1 LTTVIILETAINGI
15 SRQTLA
21 RFATRARELAG
32 VSGEVAVLIT
42 SSQQIQQLN
51 RRFRGKNKPTDVLSF
66 PREDGGDIA
75 ISAEIAQSNAQ
86 RFRHSTAAEIKVLI
100 LHGMLHLA
108 GYDHEADNGRMQK
121 REAKLRAQL
130 RLPASLIQRSLN
142 GPASSPAFAKNGPA
156 AKTDFAKK
164 APAAKKTSRALAPKL
179 KSGGKTVAHK
189 PQTKAVAKGSRT

>member
-1 LTTVIILETAINGI
+1 VIILETAIDGI

-42 SSQQIQQLN
+42 SSRQIQGLN
-51 RRFRGKNKPTDVLSF
+51 RRFRRKNKPTDVLSF

-86 RFRHSTAAEIKVLI
+86 RFRHSTATEIKVLI

-108 GYDHEADNGRMQK
+108 GYDHETDNGRMQK

-130 RLPASLIQRSLN
+130 KLPASLIQRTLN
-142 GPASSPAFAKNGPA
+142 GPGSSLSSA
-156 AKTDFAKK
+156 AKK
-164 APAAKKTSRALAPKL
+164 ATGALGTKS
-179 KSGGKTVAHK
+179 KSGRAKAIPAQKTAARE
-189 PQTKAVAKGSRT
+189 PQTNAVTKGSRT

>member
-1 LTTVIILETAINGI
+1 VIILETAIDGI

-142 GPASSPAFAKNGPA
+142 GPGSSPAFAKKGSA
-156 AKTDFAKK
+156 AKAGSTAKNG
-164 APAAKKTSRALAPKL
+164 PAAKKTSRALA
-179 KSGGKTVAHK
+179 ARRK
-189 PQTKAVAKGSRT
+189 PQTKAVTKGSRT

>member
-1 LTTVIILETAINGI
+1 MTTVIILDTAIDGI

-42 SSQQIQQLN
+42 SSRQIQQLN
-51 RRFRGKNKPTDVLSF
+51 RRFRRKNKPTDVLSF
-66 PREDGGDIA
+66 PREGGGDIA

-108 GYDHEADNGRMQK
+108 GYDHESDNGGMQK
-121 REAKLRAQL
+121 REAMLRAATQAAGISHSAKFEWTGQL
-130 RLPASLIQRSLN
+130 SGFRQKGFSRQKGFGCQN
-142 GPASSPAFAKNGPA
+142 GVES
-156 AKTDFAKK
+156 TC
-164 APAAKKTSRALAPKL
+164 R
-179 KSGGKTVAHK
+179 KS
-189 PQTKAVAKGSRT
+189 